1 MKRGGKIIC
10 SAAVIAVAACSG
22 QPGTL
27 QIRPMPTVLAAGE
40 RPVSFRVAEGWGQL
54 ALGNVGLALE
64 SFRKA
69 VREEPAS
76 VEALA
81 GIANCYDRM
90 GRFDLARRH
99 YEAALAIAPGDTQLL
114 ARLAG
119 SLDLAGRRTEAA
131 SVRSEI
137 AQRLAVA
144 AAAVP
149 APAAP
154 AVDSPIVPVSVA
166 AVQPAIA
173 VEEPTV
179 GIAIVPPP
187 LPPVMTGDIEP
198 SAEQPLVASHV
209 VAAAELPVAPALAAA
224 PAVAVAE
231 TAPSKPGPSVTIKL
245 PPARPVHSPAMEVE
259 AKQVSPVP
267 AAVRPAPVRSVAERA
282 RHAARKG
289 PRLERLSMGEVA
301 LVTVDGPR
309 WRAEPVSSS
318 VRTATVRFVPL
329 KPSTDVAEVR
339 LLNAARVHRLAART
353 RAYLSGHGWRGI
365 EIGDAESTRSR
376 SIIYYPAGQR
386 SVARKLS
393 AQFGFAI
400 APHRTMR
407 QVTVMLGR
415 DSVRIAGAR
424 ADA

>member
-1 MKRGGKIIC
+1 MNRGGKILG
-10 SAAVIAVAACSG
+10 SAAVFAVAACSG
-22 QPGTL
+22 QQGNL
-27 QIRPMPTVLAAGE
+27 QIRPTPTALAAGE

-76 VEALA
+76 VDAMA
-81 GIANCYDRM
+81 GIATCYDRM

-114 ARLAG
+114 ARLAA

-154 AVDSPIVPVSVA
+154 VVDSSVAPVSVA
-166 AVQPAIA
+166 AVQAAVA

-187 LPPVMTGDIEP
+187 PVMTGDAEP
-198 SAEQPLVASHV
+198 LAEQPLVASHV
-209 VAAAELPVAPALAAA
+209 VAAAELPVAPALSAT
-224 PAVAVAE
+224 PPVAVAE
-231 TAPSKPGPSVTIKL
+231 TAPAKPGPSVTIKL
-245 PPARPVHSPAMEVE
+245 PPARPAPVLAMEVE
-259 AKQVSPVP
+259 AKQVPPVP
-267 AAVRPAPVRSVAERA
+267 AAVRLPPVRSAAERA
-282 RHAARKG
+282 RHAFRKG

-301 LVTVDGPR
+301 LVTTDGPR

-318 VRTATVRFVPL
+318 ARTATVRFVPL
-329 KPSTDVAEVR
+329 KASTDVAEVR

-353 RAYLSGHGWRGI
+353 RAYLSGHGWRRI

-376 SIIYYPAGQR
+376 SIIYYPVGQR

-400 APHRTMR
+400 APHAKMR